1 VVVRRLIRRAL
12 GLHLQVL
19 QQLVLPVAVALVTQE
34 IRVTAAGRGLR
45 VREVRAGRLSCTTIF
60 RASVRRAHPHTR
72 VNSAAI
78 TAATAA
84 AEDVLAVLQA
94 IPELPALPAMLP
106 QHSTEPFPVGRLET
120 GELEETRAPLA
131 VPAVAAGVR
140 TGTAGPACPGH
151 LQRSLAQA
159 AAEEVVV
166 RLVVRAIP
174 AAPALAAAAVPE
186 PISPAPAAPA
196 APTLKGAFLEEEAEV
211 AVERATAAIRAVLAI
226 PEAPALLLTT
236 QKQ

>member
-1 VVVRRLIRRAL
+1 MRRAH
-12 GLHLQVL
+12 GLRLQVL
-19 QQLVLPVAVALVTQE
+19 QQLVLPVAVALATQE
-34 IRVTAAGRGLR
+34 TRVTAAGRGLR

-60 RASVRRAHPHTR
+60 RATVRRAHPHTR
-72 VNSAAI
+72 ASAAPR
-78 TAATAA
+78 TPATAA
-84 AEDVLAVLQA
+84 AEDVLVVLQA

-131 VPAVAAGVR
+131 VPAAPAGVR
-140 TGTAGPACPGH
+140 TGTAARACPDH
-151 LQRSLAQA
+151 LRRTMAQA

-166 RLVVRAIP
+166 CLVVRAIP
-174 AAPALAAAAVPE
+174 AAPALAAAVPE
-186 PISPAPAAPA
+186 PPSLAAAASA
-196 APTLKGAFLEEEAEV
+196 APTLHLIRPLLEEEAEV